1 MLRIVPLIFAI
12 AAMLSAASINPTP
25 AHANEAEIQALELD
39 LRRYSLTV

>member
-12 AAMLSAASINPTP
+12 VAML
-25 AHANEAEIQALELD
+25 AHANEAAIQALELD